1 MNNWQPD
8 SDWEHREDAN
18 WMKGIPED
26 WPLSESNDSDVS
38 INSSKCPPITMHMR
52 EWENK
57 TAAVLDAYNDGKLT
71 KAKMEFRLKE
81 LNKVKI
87 K

>member
-8 SDWEHREDAN
+8 SDWEHREDTH
-18 WMKGIPED
+18 WMKGIPDD
-26 WPLSESNDSDVS
+26 WPLSGSNDSDVG
-38 INSSKCPPITMHMR
+38 INPSKKTPITMHMK
-52 EWENK
+52 EWENE

-71 KAKMEFRLKE
+71 KAKMELKLKA